1 MTDQRPRRVLFAC
14 AHNSIRSPIAAAIG
28 NSLFGAEIE
37 FSSVGVWPGDVN
49 PFAMAIMW
57 ENGIDIGDH
66 QPRSFGDLT
75 EDPCDLIISLTPEAQ
90 HHAIE
95 LTRQENCQAE
105 YWPTLDPSLV
115 HGSRETI
122 LASFR
127 EVREFLTEKIQDRL
141 GKAS

>member
-1 MTDQRPRRVLFAC
+1 M
-14 AHNSIRSPIAAAIG
+14 AAAIG

-57 ENGIDIGDH
+57 ENGIDIGGH
-66 QPRSFGDLT
+66 QPCSFGDLE

-90 HHAIE
+90 HHAVE

-105 YWPTLDPSLV
+105 YWPTPDPSLV

-127 EVREFLTEKIQDRL
+127 EVREFLTEKITDRL
-141 GKAS
+141 GT

>member
-1 MTDQRPRRVLFAC
+1 M
-14 AHNSIRSPIAAAIG
+14 AAAIG
-28 NSLFGAEIE
+28 NSLFAPDIE

-49 PFAMAIMW
+49 PFVMATLW
-57 ENGIDIGDH
+57 EDGIDIGDH
-66 QPRSFGDLT
+66 QPRSFADL
-75 EDPCDLIISLTPEAQ
+75 EDNPCDLIISLTPEAQ

-105 YWPTLDPSLV
+105 YWPTQDPSLV

-127 EVREFLTEKIQDRL
+127 EVKEFLRGKISDRL
-141 GKAS
+141 GTQE